1 MNSLILG
8 IVNNNNTGLDR
19 NYLGLHFVDKNNN
32 TKKERNKAIQVWSE
46 MSLSKGW

>member
-19 NYLGLHFVDKNNN
+19 KDLGPHFVDKNNN
-32 TKKERNKAIQVWSE
+32 
-46 MSLSKGW
+46 